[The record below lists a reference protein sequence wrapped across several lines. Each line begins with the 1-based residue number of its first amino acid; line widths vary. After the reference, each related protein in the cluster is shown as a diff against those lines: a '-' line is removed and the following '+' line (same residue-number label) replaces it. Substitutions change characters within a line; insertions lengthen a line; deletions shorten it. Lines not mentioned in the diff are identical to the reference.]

1 MTEPSTPEEI
11 AAYKARAMAERR
23 AHQTVPNLVWSL
35 LASLA
40 VVFALV
46 ALVAR
51 PDQANTPTIDYLA
64 IAAELADDV
73 PSALIAPRLDETW
86 WSNRADLRDDDSGPV
101 WTLGLLN
108 SQGDY
113 VRVSQAFGSLESVSG
128 LLPEGSSTTE
138 TIPQSDGGSWSWRVW
153 DRSSLD
159 DPGNTPHI
167 LATSVEGSLVIV
179 GGGSFPSALSVAA
192 TIVNQYPELQG
203 VAP

>member
-1 MTEPSTPEEI
+1 MSEPSSPEEI
-11 AAYKARAMAERR
+11 AAFKARAKAERR

-51 PDQANTPTIDYLA
+51 PDQTTTPTIDYLG
-64 IAAELADDV
+64 IAAELSDDV
-73 PSALIAPRLDETW
+73 PSTLIAPRLDETW
-86 WSNRADLRDDDSGPV
+86 WSNRADLRDEGSVPV

-108 SQGDY
+108 GQGDY
-113 VRVSQAFGSLESVSG
+113 VRVAQAFGSLESVSG
-128 LLPEGSSTTE
+128 LLPDGPSTVE
-138 TIPQSDGGSWSWRVW
+138 HIPLPEGGSWSWRAW
-153 DRSSLD
+153 DASGLD
-159 DPGNTPHI
+159 EPGNTPHL
-167 LATSVEGSLVIV
+167 LATTVDGSLVIV
-179 GGGSFPSALSVAA
+179 GGSSFPSALSVAA